1 MIVVMELLALIA
13 AVVVAVAG
21 VASNSGSI
29 QPLSDNFVIPGQRL
43 NGLSTR
49 QPASYGIA
57 VRLVV
62 LLGPGNPETP
72 TRACRGPDPGHLR
85 DQAAGLGKRGNPG
98 GRAGQGQGA
107 SRPGAVREIMGN
119 SPGRHQ
125 NERS

>member
-49 QPASYGIA
+49 QPVSCGIA

-62 LLGPGNPETP
+62 PLRPG
-72 TRACRGPDPGHLR
+72 TRKRLRAPALTGHLR

-98 GRAGQGQGA
+98 GRAGKA
-107 SRPGAVREIMGN
+107 RARLVLAP
-119 SPGRHQ
+119 
-125 NERS
+125 

>member
-21 VASNSGSI
+21 VASNSGST

-49 QPASYGIA
+49 QPVSYGIA
-57 VRLVV
+57 VRPVV

-72 TRACRGPDPGHLR
+72 TRACPDRGGDRQQFGHDHHR
-85 DQAAGLGKRGNPG
+85 RAAAQRSAWRTIGSN
-98 GRAGQGQGA
+98 A
-107 SRPGAVREIMGN
+107 SRGGEI
-119 SPGRHQ
+119 
-125 NERS
+125 